1 MASIADLPILSA
13 ADFYARDGAGPEAG
27 SRCVIGVLAL
37 QGAFLEHLT
46 YLRAC
51 GAQAR
56 EVRTA
61 KDFDG
66 IDGLVIPGGEST
78 AMALVAA
85 RTGMVSHK
93 LQLRPRTRRML
104 TPATSQWAHI
114 QKFVDS
120 DKPVWGTCA
129 GMILLATEAEGA
141 KAGGQSLLK
150 GLDICVHRN
159 YFGSQ
164 VHSFEAAVKVRP
176 EFQERLGGA
185 AELPGVFIRAPA
197 LLSVGDGVDVVAT
210 VVAER
215 RDVIVAAA
223 RGATRLV
230 TAFHPELAASKV
242 WHELFVTMVEA
253 SMAGAAA
260 PGAVTT
266 A

>member
-1 MASIADLPILSA
+1 
-13 ADFYARDGAGPEAG
+13 
-27 SRCVIGVLAL
+27 
-37 QGAFLEHLT
+37 
-46 YLRAC
+46 
-51 GAQAR
+51 
-56 EVRTA
+56 
-61 KDFDG
+61 
-66 IDGLVIPGGEST
+66 
-78 AMALVAA
+78 
-85 RTGMVSHK
+85 
-93 LQLRPRTRRML
+93 
-104 TPATSQWAHI
+104 
-114 QKFVDS
+114 
-120 DKPVWGTCA
+120 
-129 GMILLATEAEGA
+129 MILLATEAEGA
-141 KAGGQSLLK
+141 KAVSAFSRSHVRGWLAFALALELPLARACCTRAPLTPPAASPRHAAALFRPCRMHAQGGQSLLK

-215 RDVIVAAA
+215 RDVHGAAAEGAEGSVATSEVIVAAA